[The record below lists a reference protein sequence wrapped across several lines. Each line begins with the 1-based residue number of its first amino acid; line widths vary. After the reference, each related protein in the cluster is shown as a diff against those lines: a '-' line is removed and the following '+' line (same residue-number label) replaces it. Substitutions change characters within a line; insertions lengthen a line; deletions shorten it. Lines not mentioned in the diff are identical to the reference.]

1 VEIEYRCAEGDL
13 VAFADLHLQ
22 KPAVDTKVRRSV
34 LYGYAG
40 FVLLLAWL
48 YFRFGPV
55 EFAIVLLVFGPIV
68 IAVWPPALR
77 WLYRR
82 QVLGAARALNRAGSD
97 EPVVLRLDDGALAR
111 ISSQGNAP
119 LQVLEIVERPEHLVI
134 YVGPSQAFVV
144 ARQRVVRGD
153 PAAFVAAARRRQ
165 S

>member
-1 VEIEYRCAEGDL
+1 MEIEYRCADGDL
-13 VAFADLHLQ
+13 VAFADLHLH
-22 KPAVDTKVRRSV
+22 KPAVDAKVRRSV

-55 EFAIVLLVFGPIV
+55 EFAIVLLLVGPIV
-68 IAVWPPALR
+68 IAVWPTALR
-77 WLYRR
+77 WFYRR
-82 QVLGAARALNRAGSD
+82 KVLAAARALNRPGSD
-97 EPVVLRLDDGALAR
+97 DLVLLRLDGAGLAR
-111 ISSQGNAP
+111 IAPQGDARF
-119 LQVLEIVERPEHLVI
+119 QVLEVVERPEQVLIFVD
-134 YVGPSQAFVV
+134 PARAFVI